1 MLEEG
6 KASTKTNRLRTDLA
20 AMIGRIEVSLKNP
33 SIVSLEDRGLLTSC
47 SLHNVMKV
55 SKQCWQKLEEM
66 VPVLEENKNLQ
77 ASMNDL
83 QMCLLQE
90 RHHR

>member
-6 KASTKTNRLRTDLA
+6 EASVEVKRLRTDLA
-20 AMIGRIEVSLKNP
+20 AMIGRIEVSLKNS
-33 SIVSLEDRGLLTSC
+33 SIVSLEDPGVLTPY
-47 SLHNVMKV
+47 SLQNIMKV
-55 SKQCWQKLEEM
+55 SEQRRRQLEEM
-66 VPVLEENKNLQ
+66 TLVLEENKNLQ